1 MKPVVVM
8 TQTNDM
14 QSDLVSIIHKPFIDI
29 KPLNF
34 DIHLLNQRYDWLI
47 FSSKNAVKFF
57 YKYLKGI
64 NVDNIAVIGSKTAQY
79 CESLGIRVDF
89 MPNDFS
95 QEGFLKSFNQTNQ
108 KILLPSSELA
118 RPLLLAALSK
128 DNEVVKIDLYTS
140 VPNKQNIQD
149 VKEMIEH
156 QQIDALTFSS
166 SSAV

>member
-34 DIHLLNQRYDWLI
+34 DIHLLNQHYDWLI

-89 MPNDFS
+89 M
-95 QEGFLKSFNQTNQ
+95 QTTFLK
-108 KILLPSSELA
+108 
-118 RPLLLAALSK
+118 K
-128 DNEVVKIDLYTS
+128 D
-140 VPNKQNIQD
+140 
-149 VKEMIEH
+149 
-156 QQIDALTFSS
+156 F
-166 SSAV
+166 

>member
-34 DIHLLNQRYDWLI
+34 DIHLLNQRYDWLV

-108 KILLPSSELA
+108 KYFCL
-118 RPLLLAALSK
+118 RVNWR
-128 DNEVVKIDLYTS
+128 DHCY
-140 VPNKQNIQD
+140 
-149 VKEMIEH
+149 
-156 QQIDALTFSS
+156 
-166 SSAV
+166 